1 MAHIRKTIREQI
13 VTTVTSLS
21 TTGSNVYET
30 RYFPLET
37 GNLPALIVY
46 TNEETVDEYSLGA
59 GTRSM
64 IRTLSVVIEAHCRG
78 TANLDDTLDTIAEE
92 VEEAMC
98 SDVTRGGNANDTK
111 LLSTEYEFDSG
122 SQKTGLARFTYAI
135 SYATKEN
142 AVQTGI

>member
-1 MAHIRKTIREQI
+1 MAHIRKTIRENI
-13 VTTVTSLS
+13 VTTITGLS

-46 TNEETVDEYSLGA
+46 SNEESVENYTLGA
-59 GTRSM
+59 GSRSM
-64 IRTLSVVIEAHCRG
+64 ERTLNVTIEAHCRG
-78 TANLDDTLDTIAEE
+78 TSNIDDTLDTIAEE

-98 SDVTRGGNANDTK
+98 TDVSRGGNANDTK
-111 LLSTEYEFDSG
+111 LQLTEYEFDAG
-122 SQKTGLARFTYAI
+122 SQKTGMARFTYAI